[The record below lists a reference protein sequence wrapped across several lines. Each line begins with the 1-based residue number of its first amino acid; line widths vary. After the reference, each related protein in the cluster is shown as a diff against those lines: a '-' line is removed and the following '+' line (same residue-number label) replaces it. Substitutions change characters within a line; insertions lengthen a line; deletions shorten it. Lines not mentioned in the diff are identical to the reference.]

1 MRSLH
6 QGTEGKG
13 ITELSDTHTAAA
25 DWPRFTCH
33 LEENSI
39 SFHDLLRMKA
49 KVVRPGQDLG
59 CISSSVG
66 AISPSQ
72 HVLGSLT
79 FVLAQHSSCT
89 VILQFRHR
97 CRLLSDLITA
107 DCYPAGWRTRSVLN
121 QMTSSICWSQDLNS
135 PAGPGS
141 GPQPRW
147 HVIQASL
154 KGNIC
159 LCCRVPPWFLLK
171 TTPASA
177 WQGLAWKCDGR
188 ERPS

>member
-1 MRSLH
+1 MSGAEKSLVIPVLPRMRSLH

-13 ITELSDTHTAAA
+13 ITELSDTRTAAA

-33 LEENSI
+33 LKENSI

-79 FVLAQHSSCT
+79 FVLAQHGSCT

-107 DCYPAGWRTRSVLN
+107 DSYPGGRRTRSVLP
-121 QMTSSICWSQDLNS
+121 QMTRSSVCWSQDLHS
-135 PAGPGS
+135 PAGPGRGS
-141 GPQPRW
+141 LPR
-147 HVIQASL
+147 
-154 KGNIC
+154 
-159 LCCRVPPWFLLK
+159 
-171 TTPASA
+171 
-177 WQGLAWKCDGR
+177 
-188 ERPS
+188 

>member
-1 MRSLH
+1 MHSLH

-13 ITELSDTHTAAA
+13 ITELSNTHRAAA

-49 KVVRPGQDLG
+49 KVVRPGQVLR

-66 AISPSQ
+66 AISPSL
-72 HVLGSLT
+72 HVPGSLT
-79 FVLAQHSSCT
+79 FVLAQHGSCT

-107 DCYPAGWRTRSVLN
+107 DSYRGGWRTSSVLP
-121 QMTSSICWSQDLNS
+121 QRSRSSVCWSRDLHS
-135 PAGPGS
+135 PAGPGRAL
-141 GPQPRW
+141 QPRW
-147 HVIQASL
+147 HSRNTSKSEGKRL
-154 KGNIC
+154 FM
-159 LCCRVPPWFLLK
+159 L
-171 TTPASA
+171 
-177 WQGLAWKCDGR
+177 
-188 ERPS
+188 